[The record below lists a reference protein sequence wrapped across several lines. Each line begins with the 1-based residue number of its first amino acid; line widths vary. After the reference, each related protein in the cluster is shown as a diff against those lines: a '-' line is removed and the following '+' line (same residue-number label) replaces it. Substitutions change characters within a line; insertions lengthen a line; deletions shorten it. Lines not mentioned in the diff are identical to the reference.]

1 MILREIGEIE
11 DKRELMTPSVE
22 WMARKY
28 DEMNQTLFGGE
39 LGACSFKIFTTGKG
53 SQGGVLGWFRIT
65 TNSIRYEKDTR
76 RMFYNGFLG
85 VKIYITQDNFVNLCK
100 PQIELNGNYRWTERA
115 ALSTLVH
122 EMCHYY
128 TDMKGIIPR
137 QAHGREFKQIASHV
151 SSLSNGI
158 FTVERLA
165 KAEQMQEMELDNKY
179 VEMKQ
184 RRLENKKNKM
194 IILLIYKDNGQI
206 RLINC
211 NSQTLAEKIVS
222 IEKKRNDSTIKMSTN
237 NELKD
242 FLFSKGYKKAFTT
255 YRFWPIEN
263 KPWVKNLDNFPMNTV
278 YSNKGNNMTNT
289 QPEEKKIPVFR
300 IVLNGGQTFELKNVT
315 EDELRQALRTRFPN
329 WNDEAVERVAAT
341 DRYRI
346 SESKIRK
353 MVKEALEEELGQ
365 ANDDIGII
373 TPDMNLGIIN
383 LN

>member
-11 DKRELMTPSVE
+11 DKRELMTPTVE

-28 DEMNQTLFGGE
+28 DEMNQALFGGE

-65 TNSIRYEKDTR
+65 TNSIRYEKGTR
-76 RMFYNGFLG
+76 RMFYQGFLG
-85 VKIYITQDNFVNLCK
+85 IKTYITQDNFVNLCR

-128 TDMKGIIPR
+128 TDMKGLIPR

-194 IILLIYKDNGQI
+194 IVLLIYKDDGQI

-211 NSQTLAEKIVS
+211 NSQTLAESIVS

-242 FLFSKGYKKAFTT
+242 FLFSKGYRKAFTT

-263 KPWVKNLDNFPMNTV
+263 KSWVKSLDNFPMETIFTRKRLKDYMQN
-278 YSNKGNNMTNT
+278 S
-289 QPEEKKIPVFR
+289 QPKEERIPLFKIT
-300 IVLNGGQTFELKNVT
+300 LNGGRTFEIKNT
-315 EDELRQALRTRFPN
+315 T
-329 WNDEAVERVAAT
+329 
-341 DRYRI
+341 
-346 SESKIRK
+346 
-353 MVKEALEEELGQ
+353 EEELRR
-365 ANDDIGII
+365 ALRERFPRWTNDTIESIASEKKYRINENKTQKIVEEIGEDDVGII
-373 TPDMNLGIIN
+373 TPNMNLGIID
-383 LN
+383 LD

>member
-11 DKRELMTPSVE
+11 DKRELMTPTVE

-76 RMFYNGFLG
+76 RMFCSSLG
-85 VKIYITQDNFVNLCK
+85 RKFYITQDNFVNLCK

-184 RRLENKKNKM
+184 RRLDNKKNKM
-194 IILLIYKDNGQI
+194 IILLIYKDNGEI

-211 NSQTLAEKIVS
+211 NSQTLAERIVS

-242 FLFSKGYKKAFTT
+242 FLFSKGYRTAFTT

-263 KPWVKNLDNFPMNTV
+263 KSWVKSLDNFPMETIFTRKRLKDYMQN
-278 YSNKGNNMTNT
+278 S
-289 QPEEKKIPVFR
+289 QPKEERIPLFKIT
-300 IVLNGGQTFELKNVT
+300 LNGGRTFEIKNTT
-315 EDELRQALRTRFPN
+315 EEELRQALRERFPR
-329 WNDEAVERVAAT
+329 WTNDTIESIASEKKYRVNENKNQKIVEEIGEDNV
-341 DRYRI
+341 
-346 SESKIRK
+346 
-353 MVKEALEEELGQ
+353 
-365 ANDDIGII
+365 GII
-373 TPDMNLGIIN
+373 TPNMNLGIID
-383 LN
+383 LD

>member
-11 DKRELMTPSVE
+11 DKRELMTPTVE

-65 TNSIRYEKDTR
+65 TNSIRYEKGTR
-76 RMFYNGFLG
+76 RMFYMDFLG
-85 VKIYITQDNFVNLCK
+85 IKTYITQDNFVNLCG

-128 TDMKGIIPR
+128 TDMKGLIPR

-194 IILLIYKDNGQI
+194 IILLIYKDDGQI

-263 KPWVKNLDNFPMNTV
+263 KSWVKSLDNFPMETIFTRKRLKDYMQN
-278 YSNKGNNMTNT
+278 S
-289 QPEEKKIPVFR
+289 QPKEERIPLFKIT
-300 IVLNGGQTFELKNVT
+300 LNGGRTFEIKN
-315 EDELRQALRTRFPN
+315 
-329 WNDEAVERVAAT
+329 AT
-341 DRYRI
+341 
-346 SESKIRK
+346 
-353 MVKEALEEELGQ
+353 EEELRR
-365 ANDDIGII
+365 ALRERFPRWTNDTIESIASEKKYRINENKTQKIVEENGEDNVGII
-373 TPDMNLGIIN
+373 TPNMNLGIID
-383 LN
+383 LD

>member
-11 DKRELMTPSVE
+11 DKRELMTPTVE

-76 RMFYNGFLG
+76 RMFYSSLG
-85 VKIYITQDNFVNLCK
+85 YKFYITQDNFVNLCK

-128 TDMKGIIPR
+128 TDMKGIILR

-184 RRLENKKNKM
+184 RRLDNKKNKM
-194 IILLIYKDNGQI
+194 IILLIYKDNGEI

-211 NSQTLAEKIVS
+211 NSQTLAERIVS

-263 KPWVKNLDNFPMNTV
+263 KPWVKSLDNFPMETIFTRKRLKDYMQN
-278 YSNKGNNMTNT
+278 S
-289 QPEEKKIPVFR
+289 QPKEERIPLFKIT
-300 IVLNGGQTFELKNVT
+300 LNGGRTFEIKNTT
-315 EDELRQALRTRFPN
+315 EEELRQALRERFPR
-329 WNDEAVERVAAT
+329 WTNDTIESIASEKKYRVNENKNQKIVEEIGKDNV
-341 DRYRI
+341 
-346 SESKIRK
+346 
-353 MVKEALEEELGQ
+353 
-365 ANDDIGII
+365 GII
-373 TPDMNLGIIN
+373 TPNMNLGIID
-383 LN
+383 LD